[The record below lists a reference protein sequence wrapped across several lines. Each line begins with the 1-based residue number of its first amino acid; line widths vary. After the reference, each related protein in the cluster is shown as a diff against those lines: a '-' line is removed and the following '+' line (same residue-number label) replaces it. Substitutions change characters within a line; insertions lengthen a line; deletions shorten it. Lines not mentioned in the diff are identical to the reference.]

1 MNKTE
6 MIAEIA
12 LKTGLT
18 KKDSEK
24 ALTAV
29 FDAVAAELTKG
40 EAVKLAG
47 FGNFT
52 VKERAERKARNP
64 RTGEEITVPAAKVV
78 QFRPAKAL
86 KDTVEGK

>member
-6 MIAEIA
+6 IITEAA
-12 LKTGLT
+12 LKAGIT
-18 KKDSEK
+18 KKDTEK
-24 ALTAV
+24 VLNAAMELI
-29 FDAVAAELTKG
+29 AAELTKG

-52 VKERAERKARNP
+52 VKERAERQARNP

-86 KDTVEGK
+86 KDIVEGK

>member
-6 MIAEIA
+6 LIAEIA
-12 LKTGLT
+12 AKTGMT

-24 ALTAV
+24 AVNAAL
-29 FDAVAAELTKG
+29 DAVAEELKKG

-52 VKERAERKARNP
+52 VKERAERQARNP